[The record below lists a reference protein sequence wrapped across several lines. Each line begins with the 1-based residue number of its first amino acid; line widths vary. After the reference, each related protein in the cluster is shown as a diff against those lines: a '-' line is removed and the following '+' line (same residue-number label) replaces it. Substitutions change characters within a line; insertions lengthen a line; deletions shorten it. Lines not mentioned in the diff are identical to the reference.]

1 MRLTTKSRYGLR
13 LMLELALQE
22 GRGPVLVELL
32 ERRSGVS
39 GKYIHQL
46 MLALKHAGLVRTVRG
61 PRGGYELA
69 KPADG
74 ITAYDVVWVLEG
86 PPVPVE
92 CVTDPAACER
102 AGACVTRDLWCE
114 VAAAVE
120 GVLRA
125 ATLAELARR
134 ARAQEPDS
142 LTFSI

>member
-1 MRLTTKSRYGLR
+1 MKISTKGRYGLR

-22 GRGPVLVELL
+22 GRGPILVELL
-32 ERRSGVS
+32 ERHSGIS

-69 KPADG
+69 KPAG
-74 ITAYDVVWVLEG
+74 AVTALDVVSVLEG

-92 CVTDPAACER
+92 CVSSPTTCER
-102 AGACVTRDLWCE
+102 AGTCVTRELWRE
-114 VAAAVE
+114 VATALE
-120 GVLRA
+120 DVLSS

-134 ARAQEPDS
+134 TREQQDEP

>member
-1 MRLTTKSRYGLR
+1 MKITTKGRYGLR

-22 GRGPVLVELL
+22 GQGPVPVELL
-32 ERRSGVS
+32 ERRQGIS

-46 MLALKHAGLVRTVRG
+46 MLALKNAGLVRTVRG

-69 KPADG
+69 KPAG
-74 ITAYDVVWVLEG
+74 TVTAFDVVSILEG

-92 CVTDPAACER
+92 CVSDPAACER
-102 AGACVTRDLWCE
+102 AGTCVTRDLWRE

-120 GVLRA
+120 GVLQT

-142 LTFSI
+142 LTFFI

>member
-1 MRLTTKSRYGLR
+1 MRLTTKGRYGLR
-13 LMLELALQE
+13 LMLELALRD
-22 GRGPVLVELL
+22 GPGPVLVELL
-32 ERRSGVS
+32 ERRSGIS

-46 MLALKHAGLVRTVRG
+46 MLALKNAGLVRTVRG

-69 KPADG
+69 KPAET
-74 ITAYDVVWVLEG
+74 ITAYEVVSVLEG

-92 CVTDPAACER
+92 CVTEPAACER
-102 AGACVTRDLWCE
+102 AGACVTRDLWRE

-120 GVLRA
+120 TVLRT

-134 ARAQEPDS
+134 ARDRETDP